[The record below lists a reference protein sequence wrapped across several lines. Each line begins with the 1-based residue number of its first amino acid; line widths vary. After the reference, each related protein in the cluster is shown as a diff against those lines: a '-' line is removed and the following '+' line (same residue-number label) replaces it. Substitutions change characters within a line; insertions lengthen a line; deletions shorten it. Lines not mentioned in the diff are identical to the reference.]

1 MRAHVGDR
9 IILAAEHVDE
19 PTRDGEVLEVRG
31 PDGGPPYVVRWA
43 DGRTGLIY
51 PGPGAVL
58 RLSTPDDQEAA
69 AAATAPAPASTT
81 SGADRPEQA
90 LPREW
95 QVRVTLLESGDD
107 TDATVVLV
115 ADSPDRLSARGSS
128 HRSADD
134 TASRAIGDEV
144 AVARALRHLAD
155 QLIQNAERDIEE
167 RTGEEAHVRTT

>member
-58 RLSTPDDQEAA
+58 RLSAPDDVAA
-69 AAATAPAPASTT
+69 APAPAPAA
-81 SGADRPEQA
+81 SGADRPQQA
-90 LPREW
+90 QPREW
-95 QVRVTLLESGDD
+95 QVRVSLLEAGDD
-107 TDATVVLV
+107 TNATVVLV
-115 ADSPDRLSARGSS
+115 ADSPARLSARGSS
-128 HRSADD
+128 HRSAHDP
-134 TASRAIGDEV
+134 ASREIGDEV

-155 QLIQNAERDIEE
+155 ELIANAERDIGKH
-167 RTGEEAHVRTT
+167 TGEQAHVRTT